1 MNNNHKTQNV
11 AIDIFYKFFLQIC
24 LISRHPISNIAA
36 IKARD
41 HKFEH
46 SGWWMVGRRI
56 EGWCSV
62 YCRL

>member
-1 MNNNHKTQNV
+1 MNNKPQNI
-11 AIDIFYKFFLQIC
+11 AIDMFYKFFLQIC
-24 LISRHPISNIAA
+24 LISRHPISNIVA

-41 HKFEH
+41 HKFER
-46 SGWWMVGRRI
+46 SGWWMVGRHI

>member
-1 MNNNHKTQNV
+1 MNNNPKPQNFV
-11 AIDIFYKFFLQIC
+11 IDMFHKFFLQTC

-41 HKFEH
+41 HKFER
-46 SGWWMVGRRI
+46 SGWWMVGRHI

-62 YCRL
+62 YYRL